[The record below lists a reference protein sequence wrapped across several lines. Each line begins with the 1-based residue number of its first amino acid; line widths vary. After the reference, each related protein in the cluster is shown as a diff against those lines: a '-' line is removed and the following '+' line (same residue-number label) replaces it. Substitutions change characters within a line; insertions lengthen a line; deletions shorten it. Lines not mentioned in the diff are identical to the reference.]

1 MMKAENG
8 NTVKVH
14 YTGKLDDG
22 TVFDSSREGDPLE
35 FTVGSGHVIKGFDE
49 AISGMKVGEQK
60 AVNIPAAEAYGP
72 VRDEMVLTIK
82 RDQLPKNIELKEG
95 LHLQMTQPN
104 GAIFNVMVTNLA
116 EDSVTLD
123 GNHPLAGKDLN
134 FDIELVEVK

>member
-1 MMKAENG
+1 MKAEKG

-22 TVFDSSREGDPLE
+22 TVFDSSQGGDPLE
-35 FTVGSGHVIKGFDE
+35 FQVGSGHVIKGFDE
-49 AISGMKVGEQK
+49 AVSGMAVGEQK
-60 AVNIPAAEAYGP
+60 NVHIPADEAYGQ
-72 VRDEMVLTIK
+72 VRDEMVLTVK
-82 RDQLPKNIELKEG
+82 KDQIPQNIELKEG
-95 LHLQMTQPN
+95 LHLQLTQPN
-104 GAIFNVMVTNLA
+104 GGVFNVMVKELT